1 MKENKTLLFFLFF
14 FFPILSL
21 PLLGKS
27 QAGRLIA
34 LVNKEQLDLSDLKE
48 INRIA
53 QYYFFQAGLEKMG
66 EETPI
71 FVSHKKRSNF
81 GPRRPN
87 PPDYPAKLVSYG
99 HAHEETQSYSYH
111 SPAHAQR
118 AIRSIKAEIESR
130 ESTNWAAVSAGPF
143 PNPIP
148 TNYSVHRR
156 LTVSFDPHQV
166 ACSFPEIRKLYT
178 INGNLTR
185 KNALDYAEGK
195 AGKMDVSCVF
205 QSGRLVRLTFY

>member
-1 MKENKTLLFFLFF
+1 MKENKTMLFFLFF

-48 INRIA
+48 INRIV

-71 FVSHKKRSNF
+71 FVSHKKRSLL
-81 GPRRPN
+81 GPRRPI
-87 PPDYPAKLVSYG
+87 PPDYPAKLMSYG

-118 AIRSIKAEIESR
+118 AIRSIEAEIKSR
-130 ESTNWAAVSAGPF
+130 ESTDWAAISAGPYF
-143 PNPIP
+143 LTP
-148 TNYSVHRR
+148 TNSSVHRR

-166 ACSFPEIRKLYT
+166 ACSFPEIRKLYA